1 MNCEEATNL
10 MDGYLDRELDPITS
24 QTIEQHLRDCRKCE
38 EAYEAHTALAHAIS
52 RGAPYYKAPT
62 ELRERIQSSLRD
74 EIAELPTRNVARDTQ
89 PLFPRRQPRPRAI
102 LWETS
107 WNWLALA
114 AAIIF
119 AAIIALTLVPRL
131 QRPEADQFLATQLI
145 ASHVRS
151 LMANHLTDIASS
163 DQHTVKP
170 WLDAKLDFA
179 PPVVDLSSEGFPL
192 VGGRL
197 DYLDNRPVAALVY
210 QRRKHFIYLFVWRAG
225 AGPDRTTRSAGN
237 KQRSF
242 TLKAIS
248 RQGYQLLHW
257 LDSEFNYWAV
267 SDISAKELQEFEQL
281 FEEQIASH

>member
-1 MNCEEATNL
+1 MNCEEAAKL
-10 MDGYLDRELDPITS
+10 MDGYLDGELDPITN
-24 QTIEQHLRDCRKCE
+24 QAIEQHLRECRNCDQ
-38 EAYEAHTALAHAIS
+38 AYKTQGSLIRAI
-52 RGAPYYKAPT
+52 GNATPYYKAPA

-74 EIAELPTRNVARDTQ
+74 EIAELPTRNFARDAQ
-89 PLFPRRQPRPRAI
+89 PLFPRRQSRPRPI

-131 QRPEADQFLATQLI
+131 QRPGADQFLATQLI

-151 LMANHLTDIASS
+151 LMANHLADVASS

-179 PPVVDLSSEGFPL
+179 PPVVDLAGEGFPL
-192 VGGRL
+192 IGGRL

-210 QRRKHFIYLFVWRAG
+210 QRRKHFINLFVWPGEAAAARPVMAM
-225 AGPDRTTRSAGN
+225 SH
-237 KQRSF
+237 
-242 TLKAIS
+242 
-248 RQGYQLLHW
+248 QGYQLLHW
-257 LDSEFNYWAV
+257 ADPDFNYWAV
-267 SDISAKELQEFEQL
+267 SDVSANDLQTFKQQ
-281 FEEQIASH
+281 FAAQTPHH

>member
-1 MNCEEATNL
+1 MNCEEATKL
-10 MDGYLDRELDPITS
+10 MDGYLDGELDPITS
-24 QTIEQHLRDCRKCE
+24 QTIEQHLRECPKCDQ
-38 EAYEAHTALAHAIS
+38 AYKIHGSLIRSIGNAT
-52 RGAPYYKAPT
+52 PYYKAPA

-74 EIAELPTRNVARDTQ
+74 EIAERPTRNVARDAQ

-102 LWETS
+102 LWEIS

-119 AAIIALTLVPRL
+119 AAIIALTFVPRL
-131 QRPEADQFLATQLI
+131 QRPEADQLLATQLI

-151 LMANHLTDIASS
+151 LMANHLTDVASS

-210 QRRKHFIYLFVWRAG
+210 QRRKHFINVFVWPGEAAAARPAM
-225 AGPDRTTRSAGN
+225 AMSH
-237 KQRSF
+237 
-242 TLKAIS
+242 
-248 RQGYQLLHW
+248 QGYQLLHW
-257 LDSEFNYWAV
+257 ADPDFNYWAV
-267 SDISAKELQEFEQL
+267 SDVSANDLQTFKQQ
-281 FEEQIASH
+281 FAAQTSHH

>member
-1 MNCEEATNL
+1 MNCEEATKL
-10 MDGYLDRELDPITS
+10 KDGYLDGELDPITS
-24 QTIEQHLRDCRKCE
+24 QTIEEHLRECPKCDQ
-38 EAYEAHTALAHAIS
+38 AYKTHRSLIRAI
-52 RGAPYYKAPT
+52 RNATPYFKAPA

-74 EIAELPTRNVARDTQ
+74 EIAELPTRNVARDAQ
-89 PLFPRRQPRPRAI
+89 PLFPRREPRPRAI

-119 AAIIALTLVPRL
+119 AAIIAFTLVPRL
-131 QRPEADQFLATQLI
+131 QRPGADQFLATQLI

-151 LMANHLTDIASS
+151 LMANHLTDVASS

-197 DYLDNRPVAALVY
+197 DYLDNRPVAALIY
-210 QRRKHFIYLFVWRAG
+210 QRRKHFINLFVWPATSDS
-225 AGPDRTTRSAGN
+225 AKTT
-237 KQRSF
+237 
-242 TLKAIS
+242 KAITH
-248 RQGYQLLHW
+248 QGYQLLHW
-257 LDSEFNYWAV
+257 ADPDFNYWAV
-267 SDISAKELQEFEQL
+267 SDVNANDLQTFKHL
-281 FEEQIASH
+281 FEEQVAPH